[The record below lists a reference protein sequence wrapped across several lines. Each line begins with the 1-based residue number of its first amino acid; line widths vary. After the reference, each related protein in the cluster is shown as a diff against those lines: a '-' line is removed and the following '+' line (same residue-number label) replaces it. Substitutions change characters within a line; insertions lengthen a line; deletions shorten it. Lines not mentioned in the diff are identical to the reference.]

1 MITFTELMTSRAAR
15 DPEHVSGIPR
25 PLFHS
30 IACALK
36 IVLAADGRVGGA
48 ELNTYLE
55 TCRRF
60 GAPDDMLEELRDF
73 DTSCMTLDACFQG
86 IDPDS
91 IPARSLLYDAIRIA
105 KADGSYDRAE
115 RAAVTRAAELLGLD
129 DTWVTQITALV
140 DAEEA
145 LHRMRVTMLLPPG
158 LREYAQGAQ
167 SQH

>member
-1 MITFTELMTSRAAR
+1 MITFTELVTSRAAR

-36 IVLAADGRVGGA
+36 IVLAADGKVNGA

-60 GAPDDMLEELRDF
+60 GAPDDMLDELRDF
-73 DTSCMTLDACFQG
+73 DPSCTSLEACFEG

-115 RAAVTRAAELLGLD
+115 REAVTKAAKLLRLD
-129 DTWVTQITALV
+129 DAWVEHITALV

-145 LHRMRVTMLLPPG
+145 LHRMRVAMLLPPG
-158 LREYAQGAQ
+158 LRAYT
-167 SQH
+167 

>member
-1 MITFTELMTSRAAR
+1 MITFTELVTSEAVR
-15 DPEHVSGIPR
+15 DPEHVSGVPR

-36 IVLAADGRVGGA
+36 CVLAADGEVNGA

-60 GAPDDMLEELRDF
+60 GAPDDMLQELRAF
-73 DTSCMTLDACFQG
+73 DPSCTTLEACFRDV
-86 IDPDS
+86 DPDS

-115 RAAVTRAAELLGLD
+115 RAAVMKAAELLGLD
-129 DTWVTQITALV
+129 DEWVEQITALI

-145 LHRMRVTMLLPPG
+145 LHRIRVALLLPPG
-158 LREYAQGAQ
+158 LRAYV
-167 SQH
+167 

>member
-1 MITFTELMTSRAAR
+1 MITFTELATSRAVR
-15 DPEHVSGIPR
+15 DPEHVSGMPR
-25 PLFHS
+25 SLFHS

-36 IVLAADGRVGGA
+36 IVLAADGEVNGA

-60 GAPDDMLEELRDF
+60 GAPDDMLDELRDF
-73 DTSCMTLDACFQG
+73 DPTCTTIDACFQG

-105 KADGSYDRAE
+105 KADGSYDQAE
-115 RAAVTRAAELLGLD
+115 RAAVTHAARLLGLD
-129 DTWVTQITALV
+129 ESWVAQITALV

-145 LHRMRVTMLLPPG
+145 LYKIRATMLLPPG
-158 LREYAQGAQ
+158 LRAYV
-167 SQH
+167 